1 MDIYQLPEDQQLQLI
16 SMWLLFY
23 FQFVEILFPL
33 HGTYSQGV
41 NLKKYSMQI
50 SRIGCSWFIRTKSFS
65 GFITDFKSHWGAQF
79 TIAVGSTELIVVVWK
94 LLNTL
99 TRPIN

>member
-50 SRIGCSWFIRTKSFS
+50 SRIGCSWFIRTKSRE
-65 GFITDFKSHWGAQF
+65 IHNQDLL
-79 TIAVGSTELIVVVWK
+79 AVLSPISNHTEAPSLP
-94 LLNTL
+94 L
-99 TRPIN
+99 R